1 MSEATIEY
9 KNGPNESTAYAVSE
23 GQKTKVQMVATP
35 AGDLELAESPN
46 VDTGYIVIDG
56 KKHKCALVAEVAGEL
71 KLPTSATDDTGYVIA
86 QDGRQHKVKLVA
98 NITGG
103 GGGGATINNQDITV
117 TKNGTYTANEG
128 YTGLG
133 TVEVQVPN
141 PSTGTLSIVE
151 NGSYNVT
158 EYATAEVNVPT
169 GGGATTK
176 FGVSI
181 DNMLGNVDADG
192 VYRLSDAPFTF
203 DATSIKKLPDMSPD
217 LFMCKFFSS
226 NLTGTVDLSNYMHGN
241 VNSVNAQY
249 FTQAFS
255 YTGVQKLITPRER
268 DGWYVMYFY
277 QSFQH
282 CNALKE
288 IVFSNPIIASNK
300 FGFTETFQ
308 HCDFSNASINFDII
322 TSIGGNG
329 FYSAFKYCKLP
340 TEIRFTN
347 LTEITDTYAFREA
360 FSQTTGCKRY
370 FFPSLT
376 SVISDA
382 FGNGSRLTWY
392 NATDVEEIHFRADM
406 QATIEAVTG
415 YSSKFGATNC
425 TIFFDLIGTI
435 TVNGVAYSRNE
446 PNSIHAGGTKTFV
459 AWKDAGG
466 NIVYTNATAEPAV
479 GTVVYS
485 DQGTTQVGTVSEV
498 A

>member
-9 KNGPNESTAYAVSE
+9 KNGPNESTAYVVSE

-56 KKHKCALVAEVAGEL
+56 KKHKCALVAEVTGEL

-103 GGGGATINNQDITV
+103 GGGTTINNQDITV
-117 TKNGTYTANEG
+117 TENGTYTADAG

-151 NGSYNVT
+151 NGSYDVT

-169 GGGATTK
+169 GGGTTTK

-181 DNMLGNVDADG
+181 DNLLGNVDENG
-192 VYRLSDAPFTF
+192 VYQLSTAPFTF
-203 DATSIKKLPDMSPD
+203 DATSIKKLPGDSPD
-217 LFMCKFFSS
+217 LFMYKFYQLP
-226 NLTGTVDLSNYMHGN
+226 LTGTVDLSNYTHGAA
-241 VNSVNAQY
+241 VYGVYQY
-249 FTQAFS
+249 FTQTFS
-255 YTGVQKLITPRER
+255 YTGIQKLITPREKN
-268 DGWYVMYFY
+268 GANGMQFY

-282 CNALKE
+282 CDALKE
-288 IVFSNPIIASNK
+288 IVFSNPILSSDV
-300 FGFTETFQ
+300 FGFTEAFQ
-308 HCDFSNASINFDII
+308 RCDFSNASINFDII
-322 TSIGGNG
+322 TSIGPQGLYG
-329 FYSAFKYCKLP
+329 AFKYCKLP
-340 TEIRFTN
+340 EEIRFTN
-347 LTEITDTYAFREA
+347 LIEITHKYAFREA
-360 FSQTTGCKRY
+360 FSRTTGCKRY

-376 SVISDA
+376 SVTSDA
-382 FGNGSRLTWY
+382 FGSSTFLTWY

-415 YSSKFGATNC
+415 YSSKFGAPSTC
-425 TIFFDLIGTI
+425 TIFFDL
-435 TVNGVAYSRNE
+435 
-446 PNSIHAGGTKTFV
+446 
-459 AWKDAGG
+459 
-466 NIVYTNATAEPAV
+466 
-479 GTVVYS
+479 
-485 DQGTTQVGTVSEV
+485 
-498 A
+498 